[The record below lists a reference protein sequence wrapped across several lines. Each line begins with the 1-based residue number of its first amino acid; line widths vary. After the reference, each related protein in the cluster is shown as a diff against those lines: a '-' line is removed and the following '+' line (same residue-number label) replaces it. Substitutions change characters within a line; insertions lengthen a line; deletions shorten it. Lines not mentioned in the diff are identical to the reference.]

1 MASWGEM
8 MTDKLNKENVPLVLG
23 QWKLLFCIGIFIIII
38 DFFLLRG
45 ECLSLRS
52 FLGLMKIILMCCI
65 PKEVVICI
73 KSKGLCGVSF
83 EPPHR
88 VHDMCLSKIMI
99 LLDSSLKKC
108 ESCSFRK
115 LIRNRNKAVKQS
127 EFLLEVAEEL
137 SDCSFLAVIESEIGD
152 LSCQRYDVML
162 CNI

>member
-1 MASWGEM
+1 M
-8 MTDKLNKENVPLVLG
+8 MTDKLNKENVPLVLS
-23 QWKLLFCIGIFIIII
+23 QRKLFIIII

-52 FLGLMKIILMCCI
+52 FLGLMKIKLMGFI

-88 VHDMCLSKIMI
+88 VHDMYLSEVMV

-108 ESCSFRK
+108 ESCTFRK
-115 LIRNRNKAVKQS
+115 LIINRDKAVKQS
-127 EFLLEVAEEL
+127 EFLFEVAEEL
-137 SDCSFLAVIESEIGD
+137 SDCSFPAFIEGEIGD
-152 LSCQRYDVML
+152 LSCQGYDVMF